1 MAEKTYIGRLNCGHS
16 AYLGT
21 AKKYKEGKQ
30 TKAFCP
36 WCHMNQMI
44 KGLEEVK

>member
-1 MAEKTYIGRLNCGHS
+1 MAEKTYIGRLLCGHS

-21 AKKYKEGKQ
+21 AKRYKEGKQ

-36 WCHMNQMI
+36 WCHEDKMI
-44 KGLEEVK
+44 TGLEELK